1 MAISDI
7 LKKLFGSKADRD
19 MKEVKPVLDQVLA
32 AYETIDKL
40 SNDDLRARTEELKA
54 KLRDCEAPFE
64 NRIAEIRVEL
74 EKDIPISR
82 KEQLAT
88 ESDKLVKDED
98 EAIEKVLDEILPDA
112 FAIMNSTAR
121 RFAE

>member
-40 SNDDLRARTEELKA
+40 SNDALRARTEDAKHRLK
-54 KLRDCEAPFE
+54 
-64 NRIAEIRVEL
+64 
-74 EKDIPISR
+74 
-82 KEQLAT
+82 
-88 ESDKLVKDED
+88 
-98 EAIEKVLDEILPDA
+98 
-112 FAIMNSTAR
+112 TASPKSASNWKKT
-121 RFAE
+121 FP

>member
-19 MKEVKPVLDQVLA
+19 MKEVKPVLDRVLA
-32 AYETIDKL
+32 AYGSIDKL

-74 EKDIPISR
+74 EKDIPVSR

-88 ESDKLVKDED
+88 ESDGRGHRKG
-98 EAIEKVLDEILPDA
+98 
-112 FAIMNSTAR
+112 AR
-121 RFAE
+121 